1 MLKLIDENTEVNRWK
16 RWGWL
21 DFDTC
26 ALHSHAPEF
35 WPKLFLRAEGVQGK
49 PRPLSGLHHQHVLR
63 REVSWRQTF
72 GEEAH
77 RGQSKLLLCSTLFN
91 SQSLKPLH
99 LFLCPPHRWCPWS
112 ADIFMKWLKW
122 KGRRLSTA
130 SACRFLRP
138 ASMISS
144 TLCSAPQQQRSP
156 PPPLSLLVRSKMW
169 KPTRYDCTFLC
180 HRSRFRFDSF
190 VKMSEFGY
198 IWIICTLFDSASV
211 TKGTEPAT
219 FTSSVVKVNA
229 CFVRT
234 PH

>member
-1 MLKLIDENTEVNRWK
+1 
-16 RWGWL
+16 
-21 DFDTC
+21 
-26 ALHSHAPEF
+26 
-35 WPKLFLRAEGVQGK
+35 
-49 PRPLSGLHHQHVLR
+49 
-63 REVSWRQTF
+63 
-72 GEEAH
+72 
-77 RGQSKLLLCSTLFN
+77 
-91 SQSLKPLH
+91 
-99 LFLCPPHRWCPWS
+99 
-112 ADIFMKWLKW
+112 MKWLKW

-234 PH
+234 PPLTIFQGIRAGYEFPELIRFKRAWIDSIPFNFEFTYLVIFFNKIH